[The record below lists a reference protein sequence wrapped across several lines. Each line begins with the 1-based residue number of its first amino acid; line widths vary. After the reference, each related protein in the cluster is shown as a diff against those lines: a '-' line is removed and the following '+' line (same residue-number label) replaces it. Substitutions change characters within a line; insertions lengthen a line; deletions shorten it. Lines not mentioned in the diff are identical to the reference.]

1 MAQTGVE
8 GADVVVL
15 QIHLDE
21 GFPVVVAVVH
31 LHPVQRITAEVQR
44 LARAH
49 VGQVGGDVA
58 AVVFKQ
64 QAVPGT
70 QRVVFEV
77 QARVLGKVRRAQQ
90 LAAGGVSPAVHRTH
104 DVARGAGGIVGGV
117 QVAAPLE
124 HHGLAVP
131 AYIRDQL
138 HPLGGAHQ
146 GPALA
151 LLGQGRIVAQLGH
164 AQFVPHIAGPA
175 LKDGRHLAL
184 KQRRVKVA
192 GNW

>member
-1 MAQTGVE
+1 ME

-15 QIHLDE
+15 QVDLDE
-21 GFPVVVAVVH
+21 GLPVVVAVVH
-31 LHPVQRITAEVQR
+31 FHPVQGVAGEVQR

-49 VGQVGGDVA
+49 LGQIGGDVA

-64 QAVPGT
+64 QTVPRP
-70 QRVVFEV
+70 QRVVVEV
-77 QARVLGKVRRAQQ
+77 QAGVLGKVRRAQQ
-90 LAAGGVSPAVHRTH
+90 LSRGRVGPAVHRAD
-104 DVARGAGGIVGGV
+104 DVARGAGGIFRGV
-117 QVAAPLE
+117 QVAAPFE

-164 AQFVPHIAGPA
+164 AQFVPHIAGPT